1 MKKLTLTI
9 IAAAMW
15 LSMAA
20 QEQYK
25 VKKKA
30 DERPA
35 KMDLS
40 S

>member
-1 MKKLTLTI
+1 MKKLNLTI

-25 VKKKA
+25 VKIKS
-30 DERPA
+30 R
-35 KMDLS
+35 
-40 S
+40 

>member
-25 VKKKA
+25 VKTKS
-30 DERPA
+30 R
-35 KMDLS
+35 
-40 S
+40 

>member
-25 VKKKA
+25 VNIKS
-30 DERPA
+30 R
-35 KMDLS
+35 
-40 S
+40 

>member
-25 VKKKA
+25 VKIKS
-30 DERPA
+30 R
-35 KMDLS
+35 
-40 S
+40 